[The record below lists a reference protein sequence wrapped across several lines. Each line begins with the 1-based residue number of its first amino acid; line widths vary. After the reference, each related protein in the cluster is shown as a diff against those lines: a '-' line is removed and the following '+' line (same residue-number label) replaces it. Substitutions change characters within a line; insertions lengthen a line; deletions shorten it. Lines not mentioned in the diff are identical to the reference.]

1 MSLMMSD
8 VTRLKGV
15 GKTGV
20 EDSVVRYAGL
30 EVSKHENDH
39 GCIVVRKVV
48 SKSLVNTT
56 WGVTIECMKLS
67 DNFYQQIPPF
77 I

>member
-56 WGVTIECMKLS
+56 
-67 DNFYQQIPPF
+67 
-77 I
+77 